1 MKINPSVFDNEQS
14 AIIIAIMVAAYGVA
28 LAKYDLPSS
37 IKKLFKNNIFRVF
50 FLALLLIFT
59 LDTVPH
65 VAIAMALVF
74 ALTLHYINEWEIK
87 EGLVWLNAYES
98 ILNE

>member
-1 MKINPSVFDNEQS
+1 MKINPSVFDNEYS
-14 AIIIAIMVAAYGVA
+14 ATIIAIIVAAYGIA
-28 LAKYDLPSS
+28 LAKYDLPLS
-37 IKKLFKNNIFRVF
+37 IKKLFKNMIFQVV
-50 FLALLLIFT
+50 FLALLLRLTWESI
-59 LDTVPH
+59 PH
-65 VAIAMALVF
+65 VTIALGLLF